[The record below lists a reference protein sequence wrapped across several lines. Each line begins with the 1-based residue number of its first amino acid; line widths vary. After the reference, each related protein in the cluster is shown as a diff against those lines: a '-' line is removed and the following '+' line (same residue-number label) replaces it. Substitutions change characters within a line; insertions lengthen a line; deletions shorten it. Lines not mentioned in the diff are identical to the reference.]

1 MEYTKGDAPS
11 LQDSKTPNK
20 ISLGVYCR
28 FGELT
33 GALWRLPLAGV
44 ARSRN
49 FVPGVAVDL
58 TEQRHLDNACQRR
71 AHSRG

>member
-1 MEYTKGDAPS
+1 MEYTKGDVPS
-11 LQDSKTPNK
+11 YNTQKSEQNFV
-20 ISLGVYCR
+20 LGIYCH

-58 TEQRHLDNACQRR
+58 TEQRHLANARQWR